1 MNLDEAK
8 KILKNAGFL
17 VENID
22 DVSSREELIEM
33 ILEHPCR
40 DENITLEILKTWSF
54 EELEKYHEECDERY
68 MDEVYGEDRD
78 GIDEALETLKNA
90 GLIVEDTDDWD
101 EDDLDP
107 NMSDEERHAAAWDHN
122 KRRKIW
128 GSIGGKDYVA
138 GRHVDMEKEGNNTPA
153 GRAWTKAMARNEKD
167 VEDYKRIAQLEDELK
182 RVRNPAKKKEIQQ
195 TLDRVKNRVKAGTAE
210 WQDKMNWLE
219 GEDIS
224 MFSYAIQRIL
234 KDELAEKGKKLAEAK
249 GKNWFDARWWI
260 HIKHAVD
267 EVLFDDENYT
277 YDFDKFKKA
286 LNPNVDFNGDPNEVA
301 RQIAPDVWKIM
312 AKRWDDWTY

>member
-1 MNLDEAK
+1 MELNEAK
-8 KILKNAGFL
+8 
-17 VENID
+17 
-22 DVSSREELIEM
+22 
-33 ILEHPCR
+33 
-40 DENITLEILKTWSF
+40 EI
-54 EELEKYHEECDERY
+54 
-68 MDEVYGEDRD
+68 
-78 GIDEALETLKNA
+78 LKNA

-107 NMSDEERHAAAWDHN
+107 TMSDEERSDARWRHN
-122 KRRKIW
+122 SRRKIW
-128 GSIGGKDYVA
+128 GSIGGSDHVA
-138 GRHVDMEKEGNNTPA
+138 GRHVDMEKDGNNTPA
-153 GRAWTKAMARNEKD
+153 ARAWTKAMARNEKD
-167 VEDYKRIAQLEDELK
+167 SEDYKRLAQLEDELK
-182 RVRNPAKKKEIQQ
+182 RVRNPEKKKEIQQ
-195 TLDRVKNRVKAGTAE
+195 TIDRLKRRLTAGTKE

-234 KDELAEKGKKLAEAK
+234 NKELEERGKKLAEEK

-277 YDFDKFKKA
+277 YDFEKFKKA